1 MKKTIL
7 SISLLVAL
15 TQISACTITKEQ
27 GGAAAGAVVGGVVGS
42 QIGGGSGQD
51 VATALGIIGG
61 ALVGAS
67 LGRSFDQLDAMN
79 TQQAL
84 ENNQTNQTSSWVNP
98 DSGNQ
103 YAVTPTR
110 TYQVSSNEYCREY
123 QTTVTVGNERHK
135 GYGTACRQP
144 DGQWKIQQ

>member
-1 MKKTIL
+1 MKTTVIG
-7 SISLLVAL
+7 ISLLL
-15 TQISACTITKEQ
+15 TLSQLAGCAITREQ

-61 ALVGAS
+61 AIVGAS

-79 TQQAL
+79 TQRAL
-84 ENNQTNQTSSWVNP
+84 ETSPTNQTSSWVNP

-103 YAVTPTR
+103 YAITPTR
-110 TYQVSSNEYCREY
+110 TFQTSSNQYCREY
-123 QTTVTVGNERHK
+123 QTTVTVGGEQQQ

-144 DGQWKIQQ
+144 DGQWQIQ

>member
-1 MKKTIL
+1 MKKSVL
-7 SISLLVAL
+7 GISLLIAL
-15 TQISACTITKEQ
+15 TQISACTVTREQ

-79 TQQAL
+79 TQRAL
-84 ENNQTNQTSSWVNP
+84 ETSPTNQTSSWVNP

-103 YAVTPTR
+103 YAITPTK
-110 TYQVSSNEYCREY
+110 TFQTNNNQYCREY
-123 QTTVTVGNERHK
+123 QTTVTVAGK
-135 GYGTACRQP
+135 QQQGYGTACRQP
-144 DGQWKIQQ
+144 DGQWQIQ

>member
-1 MKKTIL
+1 MKKTVIGL
-7 SISLLVAL
+7 GLMMAMA
-15 TQISACTITKEQ
+15 QITGCTITREQ

-61 ALVGAS
+61 AILGAS

-79 TQQAL
+79 TQRAL
-84 ENNQTNQTSSWVNP
+84 ETAPTNQTSSWVNP

-103 YAVTPTR
+103 YTITPTR
-110 TYQVSSNEYCREY
+110 TFQTSSDQYCREY
-123 QTTVTVGNERHK
+123 QTTVTIGGELQK

-144 DGQWKIQQ
+144 DGQWQIQ